1 MNIQPASRN
10 LIDSIPSSNTDA
22 LLRERGFD
30 LLYEYLQIINE
41 ARFPPGRIIE
51 LATGTGRTSAIFAR
65 QGFEVVTGD
74 ITLTKRGE
82 ALRRISPESAKQVS
96 MMVLNMERLPFRDH
110 SVPAVISLNTI
121 HELKHPDQCLSEI
134 VRIHDPAGVLVV
146 GDFNKL
152 GFEVMDEV
160 HQIVFGK
167 RHSRGRLP
175 MESVKEKLTD
185 LYESVVTIET
195 PLNIS
200 VVCRT
205 AVSAFS

>member
-1 MNIQPASRN
+1 VNIQPASRN

-74 ITLTKRGE
+74 IRLAKRSE
-82 ALRRISPESAKQVS
+82 ALRRISPAYESQVS
-96 MMVLNMERLPFRDH
+96 MMVLNMEKLPFRDN

-121 HELKHPDQCLSEI
+121 HELEHPEQCLLEML
-134 VRIHDPAGVLVV
+134 RIHDPAGVLVV
-146 GDFNKL
+146 GDFNTQKKARPKPGL
-152 GFEVMDEV
+152 MPSEYT
-160 HQIVFGK
+160 
-167 RHSRGRLP
+167 S
-175 MESVKEKLTD
+175 S
-185 LYESVVTIET
+185 SS
-195 PLNIS
+195 N
-200 VVCRT
+200 
-205 AVSAFS
+205 